1 MVVHDTTV
9 YQDDFKLTDIEKF
22 DRVLLSISVSDF
34 CQISEKYEFKIQC
47 VEYLRSNISLFTKS

>member
-1 MVVHDTTV
+1 MGVHDTTV